1 VAINMA
7 YRNAPG
13 SAQDRHPVQV
23 YYAGVPLTPGRTVQ
37 AVILPNVSASPPSAG
52 SPALHV
58 FAMSIG

>member
-58 FAMSIG
+58 FAMAIG